1 LFLKANFHYI
11 NSTTGNNISPN
22 SYRKVPFDKRQLSTL
37 VAMESP
43 EAVHREVIHILG
55 LISPSIDSE
64 PVHRVFRFTVD
75 LYEGKLAQYKACNTD
90 YHDLRH
96 ITDTYLAMARL
107 LHGAQLSGEDISAPD
122 TFLGLTGALMHDT
135 GMIQESIDAEG
146 TGAKYTQE
154 HVKLSMDFVVKHAE
168 TLHVKDQKLTDLLLM
183 IQCTDLMAD
192 IPAISFSS
200 AKIKLLG
207 KILGTADLIAQ
218 MADRTYLEKLLFLYH
233 EFREAEMGEFK
244 NEVDFLHQT
253 LNFFEISAKRFE
265 ETLDNTSRY
274 MVPHFNARWG
284 INENLYTTALGNQRN
299 FLEKV
304 LANKDI
310 SIYQELKRSKI
321 VQEVRQKFGNT
332 GLGE

>member
-1 LFLKANFHYI
+1 M
-11 NSTTGNNISPN
+11 NSTTGNNISPD
-22 SYRKVPFDKRQLSTL
+22 SSRKAPFDKRQLSTL

-43 EAVHREVIHILG
+43 EAVHSEVIHILS
-55 LISPSIDSE
+55 LINPSIDAE

-75 LYEGKLAQYKACNTD
+75 LYEGQLEEYKACNTD

-107 LHGAQLSGEDISAPD
+107 LHGAQLSGKDFSERDIV
-122 TFLGLTGALMHDT
+122 LGLTGALMHDT
-135 GMIQESIDAEG
+135 GMIQESSDNEG

-168 TLHVKDQKLTDLLLM
+168 ALHLKDKRLTDALHM

-192 IPAISFSS
+192 IPGISFSS

-233 EFREAEMGEFK
+233 EFREAEMGNFK
-244 NEVDFLHQT
+244 NEVDFLQQT

-265 ETLDNTSRY
+265 EILDNTSRY

-284 INENLYTTALGNQRN
+284 INENLYTISLGNQRN
-299 FLEKV
+299 FLEQV
-304 LANKDI
+304 LADDDI